1 VPDHQW
7 ARGSAAIV
15 GAADI
20 VSPTGEIEGTPR
32 AIEMAVIKE
41 ALDDAG
47 LTIADVDGVASCTGG
62 LFMPSVELAEY
73 LGVQAS
79 WTDATQTGGSS
90 FEIMVEHAA
99 AAIQLGM
106 ADVVVVSYV
115 STPRSNAKRGGRGF
129 SGAAGQADAA
139 AAGVVAPRLEWE
151 MPFGMQSPVGAYAL
165 AASRHQALYGTTPEQ
180 MAQIAVDTRAW
191 AALNPKARYRTPL
204 TIDDVLAS
212 PMVASPLHRFDCC
225 LVTDGAGAIVLTSAE
240 RARSLRRPPAY
251 VLGAS
256 SAHSHQM
263 ISQMPE
269 VTVTAGSV
277 SGPAAFELAGLTPSD
292 VDVAELYDSFTITVL
307 LALEDLGFCKKGEG
321 GAFVEDGKLGPG
333 GAFPAQTSGGG
344 LSYTHPGMFG
354 MFLLVEATRQLQ
366 GTAGDRQVAG
376 AEVAVAH
383 GVGGVLSATSTI
395 VLGTEATL

>member
-1 VPDHQW
+1 
-7 ARGSAAIV
+7 
-15 GAADI
+15 
-20 VSPTGEIEGTPR
+20 
-32 AIEMAVIKE
+32 
-41 ALDDAG
+41 
-47 LTIADVDGVASCTGG
+47 
-62 LFMPSVELAEY
+62 
-73 LGVQAS
+73 
-79 WTDATQTGGSS
+79 
-90 FEIMVEHAA
+90 
-99 AAIQLGM
+99 M